1 MTMTTTMTT
10 MTRCRPGGRHA
21 ERARLPSPETTAAEA
36 RCVPPRRLLR
46 APLALLS
53 LSGWWKAS
61 LILFSGCLLLHLL
74 CHSHW
79 EQDNQTL
86 ARLQFT
92 AREEGTE
99 PPGERRPRSPL
110 GRGGHGAPWGE
121 EATELP
127 GERRPWSTLAAVS
140 LSAQAGDAASGSQ
153 GALGFDALSSVS

>member
-10 MTRCRPGGRHA
+10 TTRCRPTGRHA

-92 AREEGTE
+92 AREEATE

-110 GRGGHGAPWGE
+110 
-121 EATELP
+121 
-127 GERRPWSTLAAVS
+127 AAVS
-140 LSAQAGDAASGSQ
+140 LSAQAVMRPRVLRAPL
-153 GALGFDALSSVS
+153 ALMHYLLFPES

>member
-1 MTMTTTMTT
+1 MTMTTT
-10 MTRCRPGGRHA
+10 TRCRPTGRHA

-92 AREEGTE
+92 AREEATE

-110 GRGGHGAPWGE
+110 GRGGHGAPWQPS
-121 EATELP
+121 ASAP
-127 GERRPWSTLAAVS
+127 RRVMRPRVLRAPLALMHYLLFPES
-140 LSAQAGDAASGSQ
+140 
-153 GALGFDALSSVS
+153 

>member
-10 MTRCRPGGRHA
+10 MTRCRPTGRHA

-53 LSGWWKAS
+53 LLGWWKAS

-110 GRGGHGAPWGE
+110 
-121 EATELP
+121 
-127 GERRPWSTLAAVS
+127 AAVS